1 MIALTPRQYAEQIYN
16 QAAFPT
22 KEKLVSAIQI
32 MDGNTPHRDIAQAVD
47 EVWTEKTQPAQVE
60 TAAAVPEWET
70 PSHEEIN
77 LALVNPEDLGLDPYD
92 TDNSLVKAIYKA
104 QADHDTLINHT
115 ANVAGDP
122 GLIPFVKAA
131 IGKSFHVFGLPPKD
145 KRPIPGS
152 QGFKDSKAPSD
163 PLALSPWEQDPN
175 RNIGI
180 DLGASDLCVLDFDK
194 PESIPAWLNEIKT
207 YKVRTAKGLHIYF
220 RGARTTTK
228 LYVNGELVGDIKSKG
243 GYVLSSGAV
252 HPDGPTYTVI
262 NDSPIAPLPD
272 ISTLVRQDSER
283 VNASADGPPIPFGSH
298 DTELARIAGVLR
310 NASMNEQDIEEH
322 LIRVCERRCENY
334 GSDYREMCKKIA
346 HSIGKKPV
354 GQVAPGVVMGGHT
367 LGQTSPETFGEHRLE
382 FSEDTEVIPE
392 FDSSVINGI
401 YAKFVELMTRGTTL
415 VPQYAFLAAKT
426 YIGLRLAG
434 RVKFATVDAQPRYFG
449 VAIGETGSGKGAAW
463 SRLLQI
469 LNACGLTK
477 SSPGMVKILNG
488 VDSGAGLKDFFF
500 EDPQDEGVLAYID
513 EAATYA
519 NKATATRNP
528 SALDDLLEL
537 VDQTSISRTLSAGKS
552 KKVSKKKT
560 DAYLAMYMCAQ
571 DGDVLLRL
579 FSGRGKLGALDR
591 LTPEYSVPVKPGR
604 MPEISSSDAMK
615 VLVEV
620 TAMIESVKGKTI
632 GIQPEAEALL
642 ETFWDAQ
649 VPTTQTKVRWRK
661 YILVD
666 AYMSAFGEGRDTA
679 TVRDMQIAIRVF
691 ERQLILR
698 TAFFKNMDVGDKVGY
713 YLAKCKVITEWMQVQ
728 QAAGRPE
735 WVYAQSKRDYETKT
749 HAYRMHEEAFFDKAW
764 FLHSKGRLSEIRVK
778 KSNGREYTKYVPQ
791 PEEPE

>member
-1 MIALTPRQYAEQIYN
+1 VTVEKMTQRIQGAVQRLDLTALAEEVGEPLPAVYDTYL
-16 QAAFPT
+16 QAQR
-22 KEKLVSAIQI
+22 AI
-32 MDGNTPHRDIAQAVD
+32 
-47 EVWTEKTQPAQVE
+47 K
-60 TAAAVPEWET
+60 AAELATIEPPEWET
-70 PSHEEIN
+70 PDHTE
-77 LALVNPEDLGLDPYD
+77 VDPFDADYD
-92 TDNSLVKAIYKA
+92 AVMNTR
-104 QADHDTLINHT
+104 T
-115 ANVAGDP
+115 ATVAGEP
-122 GLIPFVKAA
+122 GLIPFVQAA
-131 IGKSFHVFGLPPKD
+131 IGRGFHVFGLTPKD
-145 KRPIPGS
+145 KVTLPGS
-152 QGFKDSKAPSD
+152 HGFKDSKSPSD
-163 PLALSPWEQDPN
+163 PLVLDPWNQDPN

-194 PESIPAWLNEIKT
+194 LESIPAWLNETKT
-207 YKVRTAKGLHIYF
+207 YKVRTARGVHVYF
-220 RGARTTTK
+220 RGARKTTG
-228 LYVNGELVGDIKSKG
+228 LYVDGSKVGDVKSTG
-243 GYVLSSGAV
+243 GYTLAAGSVHPSGAI
-252 HPDGPTYTVI
+252 YTVI
-262 NDSPIAPLPD
+262 DDSPIAPLPN
-272 ISTLVRQDSER
+272 ISSLIRHESEQ
-283 VNASADGPPIPFGSH
+283 VNASPDGPPIPRGGH
-298 DTELARIAGVLR
+298 DNELTRIAGVLR
-310 NASMNEQDIEEH
+310 NAAMSPQKIEEH
-322 LIRVCERRCENY
+322 LIEVCEKRCENY

-354 GQVAPGVVMGGHT
+354 GQAAPGVVMGGHT

-382 FSEDTEVIPE
+382 FSEDTDVIPE
-392 FDSSVINGI
+392 FDSSVVNGI

-434 RVKFATVDAQPRYFG
+434 KVKFATVDAQPRYFG

-469 LNACGLTK
+469 LNACGSIK
-477 SSPGMVKILNG
+477 GSPGMIKVLNG

-604 MPEISSSDAMK
+604 MPEISPSDAIQ

-620 TAMIESVKGKTI
+620 TSMIESVKDKTI

-642 ETFWDAQ
+642 EKFWDAQ

-698 TAFFKNMDVGDKVGY
+698 RAFFKNMDVTDKVGY

-728 QAAGRPE
+728 QAAGRSE

-749 HAYRMHEEAFFDKAW
+749 HAYRTHEEAFFDKAW
-764 FLHSKGRLSEIRVK
+764 VLHSKGRLSEIRVK